1 MWLGD
6 KMENLKNTEFGQD
19 ANLRAKK
26 VGKIHVHYFVNAC
39 SANIS
44 NV

>member
-1 MWLGD
+1 
-6 KMENLKNTEFGQD
+6 MENLKNTDLEFGQD

>member
-1 MWLGD
+1 
-6 KMENLKNTEFGQD
+6 MENLKNAQFGQD

-39 SANIS
+39 SANTQEK
-44 NV
+44 